1 MSIPSSVCML
11 IGRLCVCAIF
21 ILAGIS
27 KFAHFGPSVQEVASK
42 GLPIASILLII
53 AAIVEILGGLS
64 LLFGYKTRFWA
75 TILMLY
81 LIPVTY
87 FFHNFWSA
95 DEAHRQLQMIE
106 FLKNLAIFGAYGCS
120 LVSAQASLASME
132 PLAKATSKNTKLI
145 RQRQLLKGL
154 DCSVFNFAFTI

>member
-42 GLPIASILLII
+42 GLPFASILLII

-95 DEAHRQLQMIE
+95 DEAHAQLQMIE
-106 FLKNLAIFGAYGCS
+106 FLKNLAIFGGLWVIIGVGAGKLS
-120 LVSAQASLASME
+120 VDGAISKSHEQKHQAS
-132 PLAKATSKNTKLI
+132 
-145 RQRQLLKGL
+145 
-154 DCSVFNFAFTI
+154 